1 MVDRRGFFFFTA
13 TSFSFGF
20 KRTRVRVRVLNLVS
34 YFLMDLITLHSSL
47 FPLEWLNNL
56 VDAREGMCWEKFVR
70 RIGSTSIKGNS
81 KLGSCLV
88 EEIFWLAS
96 CKALFSP
103 LPIQISLSG
112 LQMIIVYFKVSVSLL
127 VRHCRVKKKIF
138 GISQIICL
146 FERFDRRGFFSMSTS
161 FSFEFQTYSCSC
173 A

>member
-88 EEIFWLAS
+88 EVREMACTGRNLFVGLEVPVLRVRPNWVLVWVEDGYVFGEKFGWLHRRHFVYPFHILS
-96 CKALFSP
+96 SVPGLPMSP
-103 LPIQISLSG
+103 
-112 LQMIIVYFKVSVSLL
+112 
-127 VRHCRVKKKIF
+127 
-138 GISQIICL
+138 
-146 FERFDRRGFFSMSTS
+146 D
-161 FSFEFQTYSCSC
+161 
-173 A
+173 